1 MGRSFVALVPCAVRT
16 NTMLSI
22 TAQLPVPNSDLLV
35 VTEIGILL
43 LWLSAI
49 LTLYTGWDY
58 MRADLQYM
66 VDE

>member
-1 MGRSFVALVPCAVRT
+1 MIAVTPQVMSRSKA
-16 NTMLSI
+16 
-22 TAQLPVPNSDLLV
+22 PNGAPPV

-58 MRADLQYM
+58 MRAGLQYM